1 MRELARLPLDTKA
14 FAAKYGPW
22 AVIAGASEGTGECYA
37 RQLAA
42 MGMNLV
48 LVSRR
53 ANALEAL
60 GAELKTRHGIEY
72 RTAAIDLS
80 AEGAGLRMLA
90 AASGLDVGL
99 YISNAGADNF
109 ARFFEDGTEGAHR
122 LVRMNISTLIDA
134 SNGFGLGFLKRG
146 VDGAGQGGIIVMAS
160 GAGLGGQPNLAMYAA
175 TKAFEINFAESL
187 WAEYHERGV
196 DVIGIA
202 APLMKTPTLLRLVPE
217 GFDLS
222 TAYEPAD
229 VAHNALAGLLAGE
242 PLQIVPD
249 GPGQEKQP
257 QVEAD
262 RKARLIGF
270 VEFNK
275 QFTGG

>member
-1 MRELARLPLDTKA
+1 MRDLQRLPLDGEG
-14 FAAKYGPW
+14 FASKYGPW

-37 RQLAA
+37 RELAA
-42 MGMNLV
+42 MGINLI

-53 ANALEAL
+53 EAALEAL
-60 GAELKTRHGIEY
+60 GTDLKAEFDISFQVL
-72 RTAAIDLS
+72 AQDLTE
-80 AEGAGLRMLA
+80 AGAGLRIVEA
-90 AASGLDVGL
+90 AAGLDVGL
-99 YISNAGADNF
+99 YISNAGADGF
-109 ARFFEDGTEGAHR
+109 ASFFEDGTEGAHR

-134 SNGFGLGFLKRG
+134 ANGFGKQFLARG
-146 VDGAGQGGIIVMAS
+146 KGGIIVMAS

-187 WAEYHERGV
+187 WAEYHERCV

-217 GFDLS
+217 DFDLS
-222 TAYEPAD
+222 TAYDPAD
-229 VAHNALAGLLAGE
+229 VTHNALAALLAGE
-242 PLQIVPD
+242 PLQIIPD

-257 QVEAD
+257 QVQAD
-262 RKARLIGF
+262 RKDRLIGF

>member
-1 MRELARLPLDTKA
+1 MRALDRLSFDAAA

-22 AVIAGASEGTGECYA
+22 AVIAGASEGTGACYA
-37 RQLAA
+37 RELAA
-42 MGMNLV
+42 MGINLL

-53 ANALEAL
+53 KDALETL
-60 GAELKTRHGIEY
+60 GAELKSMHGIIY
-72 RTAAIDLS
+72 RSLAVDLS
-80 AEGAGLRMLA
+80 AADAGLRILE

-134 SNGFGLGFLKRG
+134 SSGFGQGFLKRG
-146 VDGAGQGGIIVMAS
+146 SNGQGRGGIIVMAS
-160 GAGLGGQPNLAMYAA
+160 GAGLGGQPNLALYSA

-187 WAEYHERGV
+187 WAEYHERGI

-222 TAYEPAD
+222 TAYDPAD
-229 VAHNALAGLLAGE
+229 VTHNALAGLLAGA

-249 GPGQEKQP
+249 GPGQEKLP

-262 RKARLIGF
+262 RKARLVGF
-270 VEFNK
+270 VAFNK